1 MLLAG
6 LPEWFLK
13 LIRES
18 LFYRG
23 LFPHVDLLIFMK
35 MTLFFEQ
42 RGHFSTLIS
51 SRRFA
56 HFYENDTFSSS
67 KRVIFLRWKMTP
79 GHYSARVIFCFT
91 QAMVT
96 SLYKRNIF
104 EWDVKQ
110 SLIINQL
117 ISQSIYQYINQILTP
132 HLRVFLD
139 EHRILIAVFGNTFL
153 MSLTL

>member
-13 LIRES
+13 SIRES

-35 MTLFFEQ
+35 MTF
-42 RGHFSTLIS
+42 
-51 SRRFA
+51 
-56 HFYENDTFSSS
+56 
-67 KRVIFLRWKMTP
+67 FLRAKGPFFYVEKWHPVMILR
-79 GHYSARVIFCFT
+79 GSLFCFT

-139 EHRILIAVFGNTFL
+139 EHRILIAVFGNTVIFNVSVFIRIYEC
-153 MSLTL
+153 M

>member
-13 LIRES
+13 SIRES

-23 LFPHVDLLIFMK
+23 LFPHVDLPIFMK

-56 HFYENDTFSSS
+56 HFYENDIFSSS

-79 GHYSARVIFCFT
+79 GHYSARVIIL
-91 QAMVT
+91 
-96 SLYKRNIF
+96 LYTGNGDISIQTKYFRMGC
-104 EWDVKQ
+104 KT
-110 SLIINQL
+110 IINNQSINQSIDL
-117 ISQSIYQYINQILTP
+117 SIYQSNSHTSP
-132 HLRVFLD
+132 ACFSGW
-139 EHRILIAVFGNTFL
+139 A
-153 MSLTL
+153 